1 MQKLFI
7 GIIIVCLFAVSA
19 GTASAAIPT
28 KSLTRIAVKSKD
40 YITKTA
46 ASWGNAIWN
55 NKGSIAVGTAAVAVA
70 TNPAPFVQGTTTLI
84 TGKPTV
90 VTNTADVANLSVASQ
105 SVTSS
110 LWYYGFYIAVTLL
123 CILGVRCAWNYTK
136 DYKNLLPVLIVGV
149 CFVTCGVAEA
159 GVVESVVSV
168 IPKPPVLPAVPWC
181 TVFNIALIV
190 VSIFF

>member
-7 GIIIVCLFAVSA
+7 GIIIVCLFAVYA
-19 GTASAAIPT
+19 VPASAAIPT

-46 ASWGNAIWN
+46 TSWGNAIWN

-90 VTNTADVANLSVASQ
+90 VTNTSDVANLSVQSQ

-110 LWYYGFYIAVTLL
+110 LWYYAFYIAVTLL
-123 CILGVRCAWNYTK
+123 CILGVRCAWSYIK

-149 CFVTCGVAEA
+149 CFATCGVAEA

-168 IPKPPVLPAVPWC
+168 IPKSPVLPTVPWC
-181 TVFNIALIV
+181 TILNIALVV